1 MSALSSPPRFLPPIS
16 PRRAAS
22 PTMSP
27 GGRRGRALGTS
38 EDAHLRDLS
47 PSTTLRAFTE
57 QPCPFD
63 TSRDEYK
70 IFACID
76 GLTAIERGLG
86 ARVAKAALRLKSW
99 CQEIE
104 QWGWSGSFEPPSES
118 FREARRRSLEMR
130 VREHVQDPAAL
141 ESVEPLVYW
150 GSLLS
155 DEVKAH
161 ELRLDEMSDELL
173 TLDIEELK
181 EHVLDI
187 QGPNR
192 SRPTSAGLDASRTYM
207 PMDDLSFLIT
217 QTLLSALPHHVQL
230 KDNLNTWT
238 ARVSI
243 LREAPKYLADL
254 QTAQTAMS
262 LGWKAIEPPADSSDK
277 AFEQWK
283 EAAETISPVLQGR
296 VGDLGRRLDVMLDTL
311 EGRADCL
318 PENWI
323 DTFEAVEADLGR
335 WAHESRRRLIDLEVR
350 RRAGQSHVVFR
361 PGSSS
366 DRPAVHSD
374 DPETSRSDHGPQSSN
389 VGAAGPSVDAL
400 DQTPSSTPSDAKLRS
415 ITAINKPDP
424 TPLLPLA
431 ASTSSVAGTEQ
442 NVALKDDSGRLHFT
456 EEGDDSDFE
465 EGDTIVHNSFESSE
479 ESSEAKLPST
489 PKPVQMNT
497 NPAGVFNSPVVVRAE
512 EKAGETARET
522 TEGNAGEEP
531 VDARPHTPESRR
543 SSIGSV
549 SSIVSFSSSPPSFM
563 EDSPLVRNAT
573 NRQARP
579 PRPELNA
586 AISKRRPTKNSKDA
600 STVETPDSPPPWPP
614 TKFSE
619 QLSPNSTQDLERKIS
634 DILTTIPA
642 HIRLTSQTGATV
654 GKSKRPGVTNKNSK
668 GLLRAARSM
677 NGMKSPEL
685 TLSPAKHDSDLVN
698 AASGRKSAVAM
709 RNDNDIKVYH
719 LTRPGTDKPMK
730 LFIRRVGE
738 NGERVMVRVG
748 GGWSDLGEFLRNYA
762 EHHGRRAVSDG
773 KFEIL
778 GLAANGADMSPRP
791 ESVMSKRDRRFSGGS
806 TKSPT
811 TTPQKAAVRTTL
823 QSEAPPLM
831 PDLTGTPGGNSGETS
846 TPSTG
851 SSRHSWSGNE
861 VGLAGAKARKID
873 LTEEKMEWV
882 EGMMKQARSV
892 SNGNMTNTNRPI
904 HAPVQ
909 QREGADSRSESR
921 AKARKSDFGDLG
933 KAGGT
938 KRLYLRG
945 GGVSEH

>member
-1 MSALSSPPRFLPPIS
+1 
-16 PRRAAS
+16 
-22 PTMSP
+22 MSP
-27 GGRRGRALGTS
+27 AGRRGRALGTS
-38 EDAHLRDLS
+38 DEAHLRDLS
-47 PSTTLRAFTE
+47 PGTTLRAFTE

-63 TSRDEYK
+63 TSRDEHK
-70 IFACID
+70 IFACIE

-86 ARVAKAALRLKSW
+86 ARVAKAALRLKNW

-104 QWGWSGSFEPPSES
+104 QWGWTGSFEPPSES
-118 FREARRRSLEMR
+118 DREARRKSLEMR
-130 VREHVQDPAAL
+130 VREHVQDPASV

-155 DEVKAH
+155 EDVKAH

-173 TLDIEELK
+173 TLDVEELK
-181 EHVLDI
+181 EHVLDM

-192 SRPTSAGLDASRTYM
+192 SRPPSAGVEASRSYT
-207 PMDDLSFLIT
+207 PMDDFSFLLT

-230 KDNLNTWT
+230 KDSLNTWT

-243 LREAPKYLADL
+243 LREAPSYLADL
-254 QTAQTAMS
+254 RTTQTAMD

-277 AFEQWK
+277 AFDQWK
-283 EAAETISPVLQGR
+283 EAAEIISAELQRR
-296 VGDLGRRLDVMLDTL
+296 VSDLGRRLDVMLDTL
-311 EGRADCL
+311 EGCADCL

-335 WAHESRRRLIDLEVR
+335 WSHESRRRLIELQVR
-350 RRAGQSHVVFR
+350 RRAEESNVVVS
-361 PGSSS
+361 GSPS

-374 DPETSRSDHGPQSSN
+374 DAETSRSDNGPQPLD
-389 VGAAGPSVDAL
+389 ASVESASL
-400 DQTPSSTPSDAKLRS
+400 DTVKQPEDSLPFNTKPRS
-415 ITAINKPDP
+415 ITAIK
-424 TPLLPLA
+424 TT
-431 ASTSSVAGTEQ
+431 ASTAPKPPSASASPIEVIEQDVAS
-442 NVALKDDSGRLHFT
+442 KDDTGSLHAA
-456 EEGDDSDFE
+456 EVDDDLTFE
-465 EGDTIVHNSFESSE
+465 EGDTIVQHTIDSSE
-479 ESSEAKLPST
+479 ETLASTHEPVNAIKNPTIVSEGSVIAS
-489 PKPVQMNT
+489 
-497 NPAGVFNSPVVVRAE
+497 AE
-512 EKAGETARET
+512 EK
-522 TEGNAGEEP
+522 TEEEP
-531 VDARPHTPESRR
+531 VDERPRTPVSRR
-543 SSIGSV
+543 SSIDSISSSV
-549 SSIVSFSSSPPSFM
+549 SISSSPPSFT
-563 EDSPLVRNAT
+563 EDSPSVRNAT

-586 AISKRRPTKNSKDA
+586 AMGKRRPTKNNKD
-600 STVETPDSPPPWPP
+600 SSSGDRPESPPPWPP
-614 TKFSE
+614 TQFSKH
-619 QLSPNSTQDLERKIS
+619 LSPNSSQDLESKIS

-642 HIRLTSQTGATV
+642 HIRLTSRTGATV
-654 GKSKRPGVTNKNSK
+654 GKSQRSGVTNKSSK
-668 GLLRAARSM
+668 GYLRAARSM

-685 TLSPAKHDSDLVN
+685 TLSPAKHDADHAN
-698 AASGRKSAVAM
+698 AATGRKSAAAM
-709 RNDNDIKVYH
+709 RNDNDIKLYH
-719 LTRPGTDKPMK
+719 LTRPGIEAPMK

-778 GLAANGADMSPRP
+778 GLAANIAEMSPRP

-806 TKSPT
+806 TKSPS
-811 TTPQKAAVRTTL
+811 TTPQKAAAPTTL
-823 QSEAPPLM
+823 QSEAPPPM
-831 PDLTGTPGGNSGETS
+831 ANLTTTPGGNSGETS

-861 VGLAGAKARKID
+861 VGLAGSKARKID
-873 LTEEKMEWV
+873 LTEEKLDWV

-892 SNGNMTNTNRPI
+892 SSGNMAKPARST
-904 HAPVQ
+904 HAPAH

-921 AKARKSDFGDLG
+921 SESRAKARKPDFGDLG

-945 GGVSEH
+945 GGLSEH